1 MLRIFSLILL
11 LIISSEANSMIQGI
25 VLICDQEKRGY
36 NFIDNDTVQITSINH
51 DQLKIA
57 SILYSY
63 ELTENSVFI
72 KKPLSNSEKENS
84 KPIGWIFR
92 KNLDYVSLDY
102 IKGDWVRKFLWSC
115 EVSTSKDLKTR
126 LKNKLNVL
134 KKAIKK

>member
-134 KKAIKK
+134 KKTIKK